1 MPKAFYIFQEKQK
14 CFNNQYLN
22 INQWNIQ
29 LVLTISVCLHTCP
42 RLFAFR
48 LAVWPNMA
56 YECEWQW
63 GIPSTWADQ
72 VSRMI
77 SLQVFSHPSAERV
90 RVRDG
95 RAHMEET
102 QMSKSPRGR
111 ELPRSAAGCCQILY
125 MRMRPWLCPT
135 AESFGLLVPAASL
148 YCPSKSWRALWDV
161 PVESPHSLCLI
172 RTLPS

>member
-14 CFNNQYLN
+14 CFNNQYFN

-29 LVLTISVCLHTCP
+29 LVLTISVCLHTFP

-56 YECEWQW
+56 YKCEWQW

-77 SLQVFSHPSAERV
+77 SLQVFSHPSAERE

-95 RAHMEET
+95 RAHMVET
-102 QMSKSPRGR
+102 QMSKSPL
-111 ELPRSAAGCCQILY
+111 E
-125 MRMRPWLCPT
+125 
-135 AESFGLLVPAASL
+135 ESFPEVLLDAVRFCISEWDFGCVKL
-148 YCPSKSWRALWDV
+148 QRALGYLYQQLAFIALLNHDV
-161 PVESPHSLCLI
+161 LCEMYL
-172 RTLPS
+172 